1 MSATDS
7 DDGATGIDTLSNAEE
22 TREAIEE
29 FREEKV
35 SEHETLEELE
45 ETRQHLETEQ
55 EEKSF
60 IDERVDEVLDEVG
73 DDGIVPPKDD
83 LTSGTTIIGEN
94 VEGADNIR
102 VAKPN
107 SIGQAAL
114 EGRVDADASTS
125 TRALVNYLAPLLGEW
140 AIEKSAVEFAEEF
153 NATELATLHQEMV
166 VGGNLGR

>member
-1 MSATDS
+1 MSASEGEDGRES
-7 DDGATGIDTLSNAEE
+7 DITNLDAVDEMVEQARSREGSRQE
-22 TREAIEE
+22 TE
-29 FREEKV
+29 
-35 SEHETLEELE
+35 SELE

-83 LTSGTTIIGEN
+83 LKSGTTIIGEN

-107 SIGQAAL
+107 SIGQAVL

-166 VGGNLGR
+166 VGGNLRA